1 MQISRN
7 SFTLLACAAASAL
20 ILSACGGG
28 SSTPAAQ
35 AALTVAAVSTVLD
48 PSGTTTL
55 SSSGGSGTG
64 ATTYNATGAC
74 TVSGT
79 TVTAA
84 STGGA
89 CSVTATKAA
98 DSTYSAITSSALTV
112 TVRAPQAALTVA
124 AASTS
129 LSAGGTTNLSTTGG
143 SGAGAVTYQVTAGGC
158 TVSAAVLTAPAADA
172 SCSVTATKA
181 ADGSLYAQATSS
193 NTLTVTVTVPSTTFL
208 TFDETTPPVLEA
220 FGGDVGTIET
230 DPAGGTN
237 KVMKV
242 VKSAGN
248 QTWAGVTMSKCS
260 YPAFSLPVIPLTATN
275 KKMSLRVYSTVA
287 NKVLRLKLENAA
299 NGAINVEMD
308 ATVTAANTWQTLTF
322 DITQIANNGG
332 AATRTWLATDVLNKA
347 SVFADFGNQTAIT
360 MYVDDLKFVG
370 TASVAQTCL
379 TAPVTPVAG
388 VPSTAATTPT
398 VASAKALSVYSDAY
412 TAIPGVNLNPG
423 WGQSTAQTQIQV
435 ESNNVLKHANL
446 NYQGFDW
453 ANNAIDVSTYTN
465 LHIDLWSADATS
477 VKVFVISAG
486 QDTQSFTVPIT
497 ASTWVSQD
505 IALSTFSMANK
516 AAVIQVKLESV
527 PFGGTT
533 VYMDNLYF
541 WKP

>member
-7 SFTLLACAAASAL
+7 SLTLLVGAAASAL

-28 SSTPAAQ
+28 SSSTPSPTAQ
-35 AALTVAAVSTVLD
+35 AV
-48 PSGTTTL
+48 
-55 SSSGGSGTG
+55 
-64 ATTYNATGAC
+64 
-74 TVSGT
+74 
-79 TVTAA
+79 
-84 STGGA
+84 
-89 CSVTATKAA
+89 
-98 DSTYSAITSSALTV
+98 
-112 TVRAPQAALTVA
+112 LTVA

-129 LSAGGTTNLSTTGG
+129 LSTGGTTNLSTTGG
-143 SGAGAVTYQVTAGGC
+143 SGAGLVTYQATGGC
-158 TVSAAVLTAPAADA
+158 TVAGSVLTAPANDA

-181 ADGSLYAQATSS
+181 ADGSTYLQATST

-208 TFDETTPPVLEA
+208 TFDEATAPGLTA
-220 FGGDVGTIET
+220 FGGDVGTIAT

-248 QTWAGVTMSKCS
+248 ETWAGVTMSKCS
-260 YPAFSLPVIPLTATN
+260 YPADSLPVIPLTATN

-347 SVFADFGNQTAIT
+347 TVFPDFGNSAAVT
-360 MYVDDLKFVG
+360 MYVDDLNFIG
-370 TASVAQTCL
+370 TSGVAQTCL
-379 TAPVTPVAG
+379 TAPVTG
-388 VPSTAATTPT
+388 VPTAAATTPT

-435 ESNNVLKHANL
+435 GSNNVLKHANL